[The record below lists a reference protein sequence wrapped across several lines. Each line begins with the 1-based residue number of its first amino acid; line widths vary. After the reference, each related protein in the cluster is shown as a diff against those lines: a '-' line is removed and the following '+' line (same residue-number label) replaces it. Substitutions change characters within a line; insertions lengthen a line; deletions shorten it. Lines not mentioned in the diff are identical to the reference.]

1 MPVIAM
7 AMVPAL
13 QFPNWQWLS
22 LTLAA
27 PVVVWGGWPF
37 HEAAWANLRHRTAT
51 MDTLISV
58 GTPSLP
64 NGALDTRALEQTYL
78 ARGQAERVAALRSE
92 LEQMK
97 SFVVR
102 AFSAESP
109 IGLGALLRSE
119 DDEGEAQLYL
129 LAPAGAGEILTCELG
144 AVRVVTPRSP
154 LGRALVGARLGDD
167 IEIRTPS
174 GKRTLSITSLC

>member
-1 MPVIAM
+1 MLPLKEKQAIFA
-7 AMVPAL
+7 
-13 QFPNWQWLS
+13 Q
-22 LTLAA
+22 LTAAVRREFQIVLAA
-27 PVVVWGGWPF
+27 QQATQAGAT
-37 HEAAWANLRHRTAT
+37 HEEARPEN
-51 MDTLISV
+51 DK
-58 GTPSLP
+58 
-64 NGALDTRALEQTYL
+64 DTRALEQTYL